1 MNGSV
6 KMDQSIYKE
15 LAEVLRR
22 EYKEY
27 LKLNDLA
34 QSKKDT
40 IVDNDVEQLSELIK
54 KDSEI
59 INIINDLEKERSKIT
74 GEICKNYNLGSE
86 DINFN
91 QLIKV
96 IPDPW
101 KDELCEVRDNLL
113 NVIEKLQTQNE
124 QNKYLVT
131 EALKLN
137 NASLNIFINALQ
149 PENKTYNMKQKKLDS
164 KSSHIIDRRG

>member
-1 MNGSV
+1 
-6 KMDQSIYKE
+6 MDQSIYKE
-15 LAEVLRR
+15 LAEVLNK

-40 IVDNDVEQLSELIK
+40 IVNNDVEQLGELIK
-54 KDSEI
+54 DDSEI
-59 INIINDLEKERSKIT
+59 ISKINELEKERSRII
-74 GEICKNYNLGSE
+74 GEICRNNNLASE
-86 DINFN
+86 DINFT
-91 QLIKV
+91 QLINV
-96 IPDPW
+96 IPEPW
-101 KDELCEVRDNLL
+101 KDELCKVRNQLLEVIDELH
-113 NVIEKLQTQNE
+113 TQNE